1 MLLYRCRRITDV
13 GFAALENLPNLMS
26 LDATKCHSLSDDG
39 LAHLAQ
45 GNPTLRAL
53 TLSECVQ
60 VSDQGGSG
68 PLLLNFDLQIL
79 PQDTLTNFCTI
90 DAACKPSCRA
100 E

>member
-1 MLLYRCRRITDV
+1 MVLHRCRHITDV
-13 GFAALENLPNLMS
+13 GFAALENLSNLMS

-60 VSDQGGSG
+60 VTDQG
-68 PLLLNFDLQIL
+68 
-79 PQDTLTNFCTI
+79 
-90 DAACKPSCRA
+90 DATTQNS
-100 E
+100 